1 MHGKIVKHQ
10 GKLFGINLSWYEFDK
25 SKHTDQIAKLL
36 KLNYGVSF
44 HTNTINEDGFKKKRY
59 LVGLANKELSAC
71 YCLASIVAN
80 KFKSGIFITDK
91 LVVSDQENLTHKL
104 YWVCIFQNKEV
115 ISKVEINSKSRDI
128 NISGDELLNESQLKQ
143 LIELYTLNHKV
154 SIFTDLADA
163 ESLNLKNS
171 REYSI
176 DQIISSRLSSKFL
189 IRKLHSNKKIY
200 LALTIGVCLLG
211 LFVFGFHYYDKSQVK
226 QVQHKPKANI
236 KKPKPITEEELVLK
250 DIKANSVSTVL
261 NSLITQFSHIPMV
274 IAGWSIQ
281 NIAYTAI
288 NPKNIQILYKKSPGM
303 DIVTSKMQVK
313 DFVSKYKLQNVSV
326 SFSNNDTVMQLNIEF
341 QKESLP
347 IINNF
352 TKEEVAKVINMD
364 NAIDAISAIQKNFLN
379 YRLGQIQKGYGK
391 YSKQNITISNINLLM
406 FYDLTELANR
416 HRNFVVNSIIGKF
429 DSNFNISW
437 SFKGDIYE

>member
-1 MHGKIVKHQ
+1 MHSSKIVKHQ

-25 SKHTDQIAKLL
+25 PKQIDQIAKLL

-44 HTNTINEDGFKKKRY
+44 HTNTVNEDGFKQKKY

-91 LVVSDQENLTHKL
+91 LVVSDQEDLTNKL

-115 ISKVEINSKSRDI
+115 ISKVEISNKSRDI

-171 REYSI
+171 SEHSI
-176 DQIISSRLSSKFL
+176 DEIISSRLSSKFL
-189 IRKLHSNKKIY
+189 IRKLHSNQKRY
-200 LALTIGVCLLG
+200 LALTIGVCLLV
-211 LFVFGFHYYDKSQVK
+211 LFGFHYYDQPQVK
-226 QVQHKPKANI
+226 QVQHKPKAHTKSQPN
-236 KKPKPITEEELVLK
+236 PEELVLK

-261 NSLITQFSHIPMV
+261 NSLITQLSHTPMV

-281 NIAYTAI
+281 SIAYTAI
-288 NPKNIQILYKKSPGM
+288 NPTNIQILYKKNPGM
-303 DIVTSKMQVK
+303 DIATAKIQVK
-313 DFVSKYKLQNVSV
+313 DFVSKYKLQNVSI
-326 SFSNNDTVMQLNIEF
+326 SFDNNDTVMQLNIEF
-341 QKESLP
+341 HKESLP

-352 TKEEVAKVINMD
+352 IKAEVAKFISMD
-364 NAIDAISAIQKNFLN
+364 NAIDAVSAIQKNFLN
-379 YRLGQIQKGYGK
+379 YRLGQIKQGYGK
-391 YSKQNITISNINLLM
+391 YSKQDITISNINLLM
-406 FYDLTELANR
+406 FYGLAELASR
-416 HRNFVVNSIIGKF
+416 HRDFVVSSIIGKF
-429 DSNFNISW
+429 DANFNISW